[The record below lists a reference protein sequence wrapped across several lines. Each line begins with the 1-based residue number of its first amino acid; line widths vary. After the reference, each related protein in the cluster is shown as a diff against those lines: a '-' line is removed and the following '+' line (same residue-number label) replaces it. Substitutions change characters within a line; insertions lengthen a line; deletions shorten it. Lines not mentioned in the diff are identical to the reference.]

1 MTSTRIRAIFVLV
14 GALIAVTG
22 IAVYLTASN
31 NMRHEFGRTPAE
43 ILKRNGYL
51 EIRPATQLSGPGS
64 IVTIDSKTENF
75 VMLHP
80 TCKMDT
86 TELSTLWQSSP
97 SVDTDVANELSGE
110 FELGAN
116 LLEHVGLNVGGH
128 AIREIDIKFE
138 NTKVVGLTD
147 EDRFGLGNKYLKNDC
162 LQAVMRI
169 NSVDKK
175 CVTQPISAMQADVRY
190 SIKFSDNIAASD
202 KAKILGEVSAGVA
215 TDERAASSDTIVGK
229 GLFVGLKLDTW
240 CIVPNDGQHDG
251 DGKTVENLPTRK
263 VQFVKR

>member
-31 NMRHEFGRTPAE
+31 NTRHEFGRTPAE

-97 SVDTDVANELSGE
+97 SVDTNVANELSGE

-138 NTKVVGLTD
+138 NTKVVVLTD
-147 EDRFGLGNKYLKNDC
+147 EDVCSWQQIPEK
-162 LQAVMRI
+162 
-169 NSVDKK
+169 
-175 CVTQPISAMQADVRY
+175 
-190 SIKFSDNIAASD
+190 
-202 KAKILGEVSAGVA
+202 
-215 TDERAASSDTIVGK
+215 
-229 GLFVGLKLDTW
+229 
-240 CIVPNDGQHDG
+240 
-251 DGKTVENLPTRK
+251 
-263 VQFVKR
+263 